1 MMRRVHPLWRG
12 FWLALA
18 LTAALLLSD
27 VDALMAYRLNRRML
41 ALCGATALGAFLA
54 ALPGRLR
61 RLRERPEKPRWTRC
75 VTALVC
81 GVAMSV
87 GLGLS
92 GSGRILLSLA
102 EGSTGAMAFV
112 LAAWGTG
119 LITLLIAGRRL
130 R

>member
-1 MMRRVHPLWRG
+1 
-12 FWLALA
+12 
-18 LTAALLLSD
+18 
-27 VDALMAYRLNRRML
+27 LMAYRLNRRML

-81 GVAMSV
+81 GAAMSV
-87 GLGLS
+87 GLGLA

-112 LAAWGTG
+112 LTAWGTG
-119 LITLLIAGRRL
+119 VLTLLIAGRRI

>member
-27 VDALMAYRLNRRML
+27 VDSLMAYRLNRRGL
-41 ALCGATALGAFLA
+41 ALFAAAALGAFLA

-61 RLRERPEKPRWTRC
+61 RRSERPEKPRWMRC
-75 VTALVC
+75 LLALACGLVMTA
-81 GVAMSV
+81 S
-87 GLGLS
+87 LGLA

-102 EGSTGAMAFV
+102 EGSTGAMAFAA
-112 LAAWGTG
+112 AAWLTG
-119 LITLLIAGRRL
+119 LLTLLIAGRRL

>member
-12 FWLALA
+12 FWLALV

-27 VDALMAYRLNRRML
+27 VDSLMAYRLNRQML
-41 ALCGATALGAFLA
+41 VLCGAAVLGAFLA

-61 RLRERPEKPRWTRC
+61 RRTKPEKPRWTRC
-75 VTALVC
+75 VLALVC
-81 GVAMSV
+81 GLVMSI
-87 GLGLS
+87 GLGLA

-102 EGSTGAMAFV
+102 EGSSGAVAFV

-119 LITLLIAGRRL
+119 LLTLLIVGRRL

>member
-1 MMRRVHPLWRG
+1 MRRVHPLWRG

-27 VDALMAYRLNRRML
+27 VDALMAYGLNRRML
-41 ALCGATALGAFLA
+41 ALCGATTLGAFLA
-54 ALPGRLR
+54 ALPGRLW

-75 VTALVC
+75 VLALVC
-81 GVAMSV
+81 GAAMSV
-87 GLGLS
+87 GFGLA

-102 EGSTGAMAFV
+102 EGSTGALAFV

>member
-27 VDALMAYRLNRRML
+27 VDSLMAYRLNRRGL
-41 ALCGATALGAFLA
+41 ALFGAAALGAFLA

-61 RLRERPEKPRWTRC
+61 RRGERPEKPRWTRC
-75 VTALVC
+75 VTALAC
-81 GVAMSV
+81 GLVMTAS
-87 GLGLS
+87 LGLA

-102 EGSTGAMAFV
+102 EGSTGAMAFAA
-112 LAAWGTG
+112 AAWLTG